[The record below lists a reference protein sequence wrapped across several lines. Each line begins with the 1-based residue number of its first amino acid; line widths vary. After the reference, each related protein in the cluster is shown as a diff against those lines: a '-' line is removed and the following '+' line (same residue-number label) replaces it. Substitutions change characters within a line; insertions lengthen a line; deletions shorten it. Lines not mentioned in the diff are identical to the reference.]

1 MGAQELSNVRAG
13 ARLISFGNIAG
24 WQEETLRTVEKQLA
38 AFIGPLA
45 RIVIKK
51 AAAKTTDLK
60 ELYDLLAASLERAAD
75 REAFLAGKVQST
87 KPGQPPSD
95 PKPLRSPSMTAP
107 ASPGG
112 QSELTSAVIDL
123 AARRLARHV
132 GPISTVLAKRA
143 AQQTGSLHAFYL
155 LLAEHMENKVDRD
168 RFLRDAGFPES

>member
-1 MGAQELSNVRAG
+1 
-13 ARLISFGNIAG
+13 
-24 WQEETLRTVEKQLA
+24 
-38 AFIGPLA
+38 
-45 RIVIKK
+45 
-51 AAAKTTDLK
+51 
-60 ELYDLLAASLERAAD
+60 
-75 REAFLAGKVQST
+75 
-87 KPGQPPSD
+87 
-95 PKPLRSPSMTAP
+95 MTAP

-168 RFLRDAGFPES
+168 RFLRDAGFLES